1 MKTQKIIRIIA
12 IGAVIALVVGL
23 SLAGCATAVPIKSVR
38 MPTIN
43 GMDTVKNLAIKDFEN
58 KSGVGGTLGAQLTQ
72 YLTDKMKFTILATG
86 KFTMVSTTDPN
97 ADGVFF
103 GELRNVSSQDT
114 SKQDSYKNKDGDTI
128 YYTTY
133 TRTVTVSF
141 VYGVRSS
148 RTGMELGVIAKQGS
162 TSSYARDDSS
172 QLTNSLVLA
181 QRIVDS
187 QMKTLQQDLVPTI
200 VSTNRT
206 LMSETS
212 KDKTVKQLMKAVQEL
227 VKNGSY
233 EEAIRQYDDIAGK
246 YGSIAAGAN
255 ANILREAIASDT
267 ATSARMAQLDSERSG
282 LADKAVKNTV
292 ESLNSKLPS
301 GAIIM
306 IMKTSSTEINMLN
319 DVVDQITTAVV
330 QAKKLKVVDRANQAL
345 INAEQ
350 QFQMSGNVSDN
361 TAVSIGKQLGASYIV
376 LCWISG
382 ASSSRRLNFRVLSVE
397 TGQIADQTN
406 FEI

>member
-1 MKTQKIIRIIA
+1 MKTQKIFRIIA

-23 SLAGCATAVPIKSVR
+23 SLAGCATTVPIKSVR

-43 GMDTVKNLAIKDFEN
+43 GMDSIKNLAIKDFEN

-72 YLTDKMKFTILATG
+72 YLTDKVKFTIPSTG
-86 KFTMVSTTDPN
+86 KFTIVSTTDPN

-103 GELRNVSSQDT
+103 GELRSVASQDT
-114 SKQDSYKNKDGDTI
+114 QKQNSYKDKEGNLV

-133 TRTVTVSF
+133 TRAVSVQF

-148 RTGMELGVIAKQGS
+148 RTGMEIGVIAKQGS
-162 TSSYARDDSS
+162 TSDSS
-172 QLTNSLVLA
+172 LEIDRLANSLTLA
-181 QRIVDS
+181 RSIVDS

-206 LMSETS
+206 LMGETS
-212 KDKTVKQLMKAVQEL
+212 KDKTVKQLMKSVQEL

-233 EEAIRQYDDIAGK
+233 EEAIKQYDDIAAK

-267 ATSARMAQLDSERSG
+267 AASARMAQLDSERSG
-282 LADKAVKNTV
+282 LADKAVKNTA

-350 QFQMSGNVSDN
+350 QFQMSGNVNDN